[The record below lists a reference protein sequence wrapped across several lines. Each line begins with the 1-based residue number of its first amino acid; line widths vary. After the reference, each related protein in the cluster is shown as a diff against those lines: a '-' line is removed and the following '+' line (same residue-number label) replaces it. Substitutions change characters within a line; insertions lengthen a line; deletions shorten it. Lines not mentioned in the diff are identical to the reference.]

1 MSVAILDTETNYK
14 NEVISIG
21 IVIAD
26 DDLSTLCELYYIVT
40 PECEYPAMF
49 SGVLYN
55 KAADLIDN
63 RREVLESILFN
74 FNNYGVSKIFAYNA
88 QFDFQMLPELS
99 DYDWYDIIRIAAYMQ
114 YNNKIDCRNCFKT
127 GRLKSSYGVESM
139 FRLLSGNCYYYEV
152 HNALCDAIDELQIMR
167 MLNVPIEKYIKLK

>member
-26 DDLSTLCELYYIVT
+26 DDLNTLCELYYIIS

-49 SGVLYN
+49 SSVLYDKLPN
-55 KAADLIDN
+55 MIDN
-63 RREVLESILFN
+63 RREIINDLLFN

-88 QFDFQMLPELS
+88 QFDYQMLPELN
-99 DYDWYDIIRIAAYMQ
+99 YYEWYDIIRIAAYMQ
-114 YNNKIDCRNCFKT
+114 YNSKIDSRNCFKT
-127 GRLKSSYGVESM
+127 GRLKSSYGVEKM
-139 FRLLSGNCYYYEV
+139 YRLLSGNLFYYEI
-152 HNALCDAIDELQIMR
+152 HNALCDAIDEIEIMR
-167 MLNVPIEKYIKLK
+167 MLEISIDKYIKMK